1 MNVLQNFRVTG
12 KQLGSETPVYLATSK
27 DVEGI
32 TGKYYSNM
40 KETRTSNESNN
51 QELQERLWEVSMKI
65 IEDELK

>member
-1 MNVLQNFRVTG
+1 FRVTG